1 MRTDSAVQR
10 AFVSSAYPKWL
21 LAAFVVWFA
30 VWAINPWHPDDF
42 ILEHILTV
50 VFLGVL
56 VWSYR
61 RFPLS
66 NISYTTI
73 FLFMCLH
80 VVGAH
85 YTYSEVPYKDWLA
98 ALGIGSP
105 SEALAQDA
113 AEKGRN
119 HYDRMV
125 HFSFGLLMAYPVR
138 ELFVRVARVRGIWA
152 YYLPLDVVMSFS
164 MIYELIEWAIA
175 VFVGGDVGQSYLGTQ
190 GDEWDAHKDMALA
203 TLGGIITITI
213 TALVNYRY
221 DRDFAKDFAESLY
234 SAGGPLGEAR
244 LRELRESADPGRSPR
259 EG

>member
-1 MRTDSAVQR
+1 MRTTSPVKR
-10 AFVSSAYPKWL
+10 AFVSPAYPKWL
-21 LAAFVVWFA
+21 LALFVIWFG

-98 ALGIGSP
+98 ALGIGSG
-105 SEALAQDA
+105 SEELAEGA
-113 AEKGRN
+113 AEKARN

-138 ELFVRVARVRGIWA
+138 ELFVRVARVRGFWA

-203 TLGGIITITI
+203 TLGGIITISI
-213 TALVNYRY
+213 TALVNWRY
-221 DRDFAKDFAESLY
+221 DRDFAQEFAESLH
-234 SAGGPLGEAR
+234 SASGPLGEVR
-244 LRELRESADPGRSPR
+244 LREMRQSSDEI
-259 EG
+259 